1 MDTEPSLSSEPPV
14 IFRLIVPTDSLEDL
28 TQLLHRAYRPLAE
41 MGLRYVATYQDA
53 DRTARR
59 IAGREC
65 YVSIGAGR
73 IVATV
78 TFRTASQTSGCPWYD
93 RPNVSSFGQ
102 FAVDPAYQ
110 GRGIGSRLLD
120 LCERRAVE
128 TGADELALD
137 TAEPAGHLIELY
149 QRRGFRAVDCA
160 QWPDTNYRSV
170 IMSKRLPQALASRA
184 GAGENPPE

>member
-1 MDTEPSLSSEPPV
+1 MDTPPLSSEPPV
-14 IFRLIVPTDSLEDL
+14 IFRLIAPTDSLEDL

-65 YVSIGAGR
+65 YVGIGAGR

-102 FAVDPAYQ
+102 FAVDSAYQ
-110 GRGIGSRLLD
+110 GRGIGSR
-120 LCERRAVE
+120 
-128 TGADELALD
+128 
-137 TAEPAGHLIELY
+137 
-149 QRRGFRAVDCA
+149 
-160 QWPDTNYRSV
+160 
-170 IMSKRLPQALASRA
+170 
-184 GAGENPPE
+184 

>member
-1 MDTEPSLSSEPPV
+1 M
-14 IFRLIVPTDSLEDL
+14 IFRLIAPTDSLEDL

-65 YVSIGAGR
+65 YVGIGAGR

-102 FAVDPAYQ
+102 FAVDSAYQ
-110 GRGIGSRLLD
+110 GRGIGSR
-120 LCERRAVE
+120 
-128 TGADELALD
+128 
-137 TAEPAGHLIELY
+137 
-149 QRRGFRAVDCA
+149 
-160 QWPDTNYRSV
+160 
-170 IMSKRLPQALASRA
+170 
-184 GAGENPPE
+184 